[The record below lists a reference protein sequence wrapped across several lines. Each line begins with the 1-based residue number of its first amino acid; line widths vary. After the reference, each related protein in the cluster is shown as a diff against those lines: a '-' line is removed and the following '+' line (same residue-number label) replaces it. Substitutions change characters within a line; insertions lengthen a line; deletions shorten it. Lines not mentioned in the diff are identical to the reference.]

1 MIIYNAKITNDSRF
15 VISWTVINTDE
26 INLPYTNKDNVP
38 PPPIFGSMEHTLLYS
53 LAWPSCYS
61 QPHKSWNYGHEP
73 PHWGYIPNAEEG
85 YQD

>member
-38 PPPIFGSMEHTLLYS
+38 PPYFWFYGTHLVIQPS
-53 LAWPSCYS
+53 LAFMVLSAS
-61 QPHKSWNYGHEP
+61 QKLELRT
-73 PHWGYIPNAEEG
+73 
-85 YQD
+85 

>member
-38 PPPIFGSMEHTLLYS
+38 PPLFLVLWNTP
-53 LAWPSCYS
+53 CYT
-61 QPHKSWNYGHEP
+61 
-73 PHWGYIPNAEEG
+73 A
-85 YQD
+85 